1 MFNKIILFNSVV
13 LFYVILQIYTTKME
27 VDYLIIGSGLA
38 GITFAETCILHH
50 KTIMVINDNSQNSTT
65 VAGGLYNPVILK
77 RFTKIWEAEAQL
89 NISIPFYKNLEQKLN
104 DNFLFKIPLLR
115 KLNSIEEQNNWFT
128 ASDKPT
134 LSNYLNSNL
143 ENIENDFI
151 SNPYKF
157 GKVNHTGFLDT
168 KKMKD
173 SYTNYLISKDCYSEE
188 RFKYSEITIETDHI
202 QYKNIKAKQIIF
214 AEGFGLHSNPYFNNL
229 PLDGTKGEL
238 FIIKAE
244 NLNLEKIINSSI
256 WILPIGND
264 LYKVGATYN
273 WEDKTTTKTETAKKE
288 LLSNLKELISC
299 DFEIIEHLAGIR
311 PTVKDRRP
319 LLGRHHSKKNMYVLN
334 GFGTRGVLF
343 APYLSDKLFQ
353 YIENNVELDNEIS
366 INRIYKKLFR

>member
-1 MFNKIILFNSVV
+1 
-13 LFYVILQIYTTKME
+13 ME
-27 VDYLIIGSGLA
+27 IDYLIIGAGLA
-38 GITFAETCILHH
+38 GISFAETCLIHD
-50 KTIMVINDNSQNSTT
+50 KKIMVLNDNSQNSTSI
-65 VAGGLYNPVILK
+65 AGGLYNPVVLK

-89 NISIPFYKNLEQKLN
+89 EISIPFYKKLEKKLN
-104 DNFLFKIPLLR
+104 EKFLFEIPLLR

-134 LSNYLNSNL
+134 LSNYLNTNL
-143 ENIENDFI
+143 ETLQNEFI
-151 SNPYKF
+151 ANNYKF

-168 KKMKD
+168 KHLKET
-173 SYTNYLISKDCYSEE
+173 YTNFLISENNYSEE
-188 RFKYSEITIETDHI
+188 NFDYSHLIVEENSI
-202 QYKNIKAKQIIF
+202 QYKNIKAKQIVF
-214 AEGFGLHSNPYFNNL
+214 AEGFGIQSNPYFNNL

-244 NLNLEKIINSSI
+244 NLNLNEIINSSI

-273 WEDKTTTKTETAKKE
+273 WEDKTTKKTEEGKKE

-299 DFEIIEHLAGIR
+299 EFEIVEHLAGIR

-319 LLGRHHSKKNMYVLN
+319 LLGRHQEHKNLYILN
-334 GFGTRGVLF
+334 GMGTRGVLF
-343 APYLSDKLFQ
+343 APYLSDKLYNF
-353 YIENNVELDNEIS
+353 IENNIELDNEIS

>member
-1 MFNKIILFNSVV
+1 
-13 LFYVILQIYTTKME
+13 ME

-65 VAGGLYNPVILK
+65 VAGGLYNPVVLK

-104 DNFLFKIPLLR
+104 DNFLYKIPLLR

-143 ENIENDFI
+143 ETIENDFI

-168 KKMKD
+168 KKLKD
-173 SYTNYLISKDCYSEE
+173 SYTNYLNSKNCYSEE
-188 RFKYSEITIETDHI
+188 TFEYSEITIETDHI
-202 QYKNIKAKQIIF
+202 QYKNIKAKQIVF

-244 NLNLEKIINSSI
+244 NLNLEEIINSSI

-353 YIENNVELDNEIS
+353 YIENNIELDNEIS